1 MVKGLWPPCHQASV
15 PMIWRQN
22 HLWHVVGLWISQ
34 NSSAE
39 FVWNKPPGRSF
50 RTRQPAMPNAPTPS
64 WGLSSNALEDL
75 VTGLM
80 DYTLELWSV
89 CSLVEN
95 EHVVIWKIPS
105 TFWKRRVREILQT
118 EMQWPRTPVLVATTA
133 QKCKETVHKEP
144 VVLQKKSFL
153 SQHSQV
159 AGVSVSTAPYFAT
172 VCVFFF
178 HGFGVMTHDVL
189 SSDAKLENSRQ
200 LPKIHK
206 TSWYHPG
213 IILVSSMKFVEFIT
227 SLRAMLHATVHRVM
241 QNSSAKVP
249 PAVQRS
255 IWLKSISCL
264 GQEFPSSADPT
275 SPTSHLRDSARL
287 RDWDLNTTLKAQA
300 KCGGPAFRCA
310 KWIQM
315 GCLGGA

>member
-178 HGFGVMTHDVL
+178 MVL
-189 SSDAKLENSRQ
+189 GSWLMMSCQVTQNL
-200 LPKIHK
+200 KIHDNFRK
-206 TSWYHPG
+206 STRHPGIILVPSWYHPG
-213 IILVSSMKFVEFIT
+213 IIHEVCGIHHVFTCNAACHCPPSDAKFICQGPT
-227 SLRAMLHATVHRVM
+227 CRAEVHLAEINQLPRPGIPKFCRPY
-241 QNSSAKVP
+241 QS
-249 PAVQRS
+249 
-255 IWLKSISCL
+255 
-264 GQEFPSSADPT
+264 D
-275 SPTSHLRDSARL
+275 
-287 RDWDLNTTLKAQA
+287 
-300 KCGGPAFRCA
+300 
-310 KWIQM
+310 
-315 GCLGGA
+315 

>member
-1 MVKGLWPPCHQASV
+1 MSLGSGFLKIHLPNSFETNLLGGASVHVSQQCQMHQLLLEVFQVMLWKTLWPVS
-15 PMIWRQN
+15 WTT
-22 HLWHVVGLWISQ
+22 LW
-34 NSSAE
+34 
-39 FVWNKPPGRSF
+39 SF
-50 RTRQPAMPNAPTPS
+50 GVYVLLSKMNM
-64 WGLSSNALEDL
+64 LSSERFPAL
-75 VTGLM
+75 
-80 DYTLELWSV
+80 
-89 CSLVEN
+89 
-95 EHVVIWKIPS
+95 
-105 TFWKRRVREILQT
+105 FWKRRVREILQT

-172 VCVFFF
+172 VCVVFF
-178 HGFGVMTHDVL
+178 MVL
-189 SSDAKLENSRQ
+189 GSWLMMSCQVTQNL
-200 LPKIHK
+200 KIHDNFRK
-206 TSWYHPG
+206 STRHPG

-287 RDWDLNTTLKAQA
+287 CETLRDSARLRDWDLNTTL
-300 KCGGPAFRCA
+300 F
-310 KWIQM
+310 
-315 GCLGGA
+315 

>member
-1 MVKGLWPPCHQASV
+1 
-15 PMIWRQN
+15 
-22 HLWHVVGLWISQ
+22 
-34 NSSAE
+34 
-39 FVWNKPPGRSF
+39 
-50 RTRQPAMPNAPTPS
+50 MPNAPTPS

-213 IILVSSMKFVEFIT
+213 TILVSSWYHPW
-227 SLRAMLHATVHRVM
+227 SLW
-241 QNSSAKVP
+241 NSSRLY
-249 PAVQRS
+249 VQCCMPLSTEWCKIHLPRS
-255 IWLKSISCL
+255 HLPCRGPFGWN
-264 GQEFPSSADPT
+264 QSAASARNSQVLQTLPVRLVT
-275 SPTSHLRDSARL
+275 CETLRDSETEISIPHLKRRQNVGDRL
-287 RDWDLNTTLKAQA
+287 SGVPN
-300 KCGGPAFRCA
+300 GS
-310 KWIQM
+310 KWAVLAVHK
-315 GCLGGA
+315 GTW

>member
-1 MVKGLWPPCHQASV
+1 
-15 PMIWRQN
+15 
-22 HLWHVVGLWISQ
+22 
-34 NSSAE
+34 
-39 FVWNKPPGRSF
+39 
-50 RTRQPAMPNAPTPS
+50 MPNAPTPS

-213 IILVSSMKFVEFIT
+213 IIHEVCGIHHVFTCNAACHCPPSDAKFICQGPT
-227 SLRAMLHATVHRVM
+227 CRAEVHLAEINQLPRPGIPKFCRPY
-241 QNSSAKVP
+241 QS
-249 PAVQRS
+249 
-255 IWLKSISCL
+255 
-264 GQEFPSSADPT
+264 D
-275 SPTSHLRDSARL
+275 
-287 RDWDLNTTLKAQA
+287 
-300 KCGGPAFRCA
+300 
-310 KWIQM
+310 
-315 GCLGGA
+315 